1 MRGHKLALAIVG
13 DGRHDG
19 IDGFVVGD
27 AAGIA
32 LDLAQRIDVLTD
44 LGVLDGAERN
54 VAVGIILNGFDNRRV
69 LALTLNE
76 LKGELIVLELM
87 AGQDLGNCNL
97 IGDARL
103 SGIGGIGVLE
113 LDLARRSSSQKPR
126 AFPLRWVSPLR

>member
-32 LDLAQRIDVLTD
+32 LDLAQRIDALTD

-54 VAVGIILNGFDNRRV
+54 VAAGIILNGFDN
-69 LALTLNE
+69 
-76 LKGELIVLELM
+76 
-87 AGQDLGNCNL
+87 
-97 IGDARL
+97 
-103 SGIGGIGVLE
+103 
-113 LDLARRSSSQKPR
+113 
-126 AFPLRWVSPLR
+126 